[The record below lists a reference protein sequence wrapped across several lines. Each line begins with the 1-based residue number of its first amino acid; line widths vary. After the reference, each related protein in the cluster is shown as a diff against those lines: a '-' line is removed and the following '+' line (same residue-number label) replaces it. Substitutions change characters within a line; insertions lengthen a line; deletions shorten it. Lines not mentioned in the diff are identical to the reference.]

1 MAFKMKGSPMKRNF
15 GIGNS
20 KTSPNKHGD
29 LDPKLKD
36 NIGNQ
41 HTGKKGHSHPHK
53 GMSGSHTGTWNSAD
67 KFVSDEKSKRGEK
80 DKRWEDLTDQ
90 VKKTLY
96 EQRPGKRKF
105 KKDPKDLDK
114 NMPWR

>member
-29 LDPKLKD
+29 LDTKLKD

-53 GMSGSHTGTWNSAD
+53 GRLEVIQELGIAQINLYLMKNL
-67 KFVSDEKSKRGEK
+67 KEEKK
-80 DKRWEDLTDQ
+80 
-90 VKKTLY
+90 
-96 EQRPGKRKF
+96 
-105 KKDPKDLDK
+105 
-114 NMPWR
+114 